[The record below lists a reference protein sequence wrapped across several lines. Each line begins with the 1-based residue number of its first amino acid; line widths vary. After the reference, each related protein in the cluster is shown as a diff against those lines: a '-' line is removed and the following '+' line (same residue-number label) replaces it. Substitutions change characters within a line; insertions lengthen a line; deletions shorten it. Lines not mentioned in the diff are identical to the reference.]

1 LGLHYSWANEEHEYK
16 NLKIKE
22 IGYVLSKDYWGM
34 GLMPEAVSAV
44 IKFCFDKLNLN
55 ALTVGHFVENMQSR
69 RVIEKCGFKIYKKS
83 EYYSEQLKKSF
94 QDIKYI
100 LIR

>member
-1 LGLHYSWANEEHEYK
+1 
-16 NLKIKE
+16 
-22 IGYVLSKDYWGM
+22 
-34 GLMPEAVSAV
+34 
-44 IKFCFDKLNLN
+44 
-55 ALTVGHFVENMQSR
+55 MQSR